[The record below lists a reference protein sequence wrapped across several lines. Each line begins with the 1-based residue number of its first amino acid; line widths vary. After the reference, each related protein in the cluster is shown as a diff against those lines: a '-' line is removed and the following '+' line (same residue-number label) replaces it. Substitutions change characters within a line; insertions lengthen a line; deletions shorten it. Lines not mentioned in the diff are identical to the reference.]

1 MKKKKYVGKRQKR
14 AKKGNAL
21 LTVMVVAASLLVAVF
36 AAGLFLQ
43 NSSVIY
49 PNVTVC
55 GVDVGGMSA
64 SKAEK
69 AVEKAIA
76 EQYDGQDMTVTLPD
90 RTITLDASLTEVRL
104 DMDKAMDTAVSYGR
118 EGNFIS
124 SMVSW
129 FDCRKTS
136 YAVDISDCF
145 LLNEDYVR
153 TTAQV
158 VAEDVATTMQDSRM
172 SYDEESQQLSVT
184 VGIRG
189 VKLDVDGFLQTV
201 KNAYSRGEFQ
211 TKFDYNITLYN
222 PVNLTEFY
230 LEHCTPMKNAA
241 YDPETHK
248 LTKEEA
254 GFGFD
259 LEAVQQQVNMAAEGE
274 TLIFQLKVLEP
285 TVTLEQLSEELF
297 GNLLAKYNSPHTVNW
312 ARTRNLELAAAAID
326 GTVLN
331 ADEVFSFNKI
341 VGERTAEKGYQPA
354 TIFAEGGASTA
365 GLGGG
370 VCQVASVLYT
380 VSLLADLEIVQR
392 APHMYVV
399 DYVPMG
405 MDAAIYWD
413 NNLDY
418 QFRNNTGSPMLIRC
432 DVTDGFVNVYFYGV
446 DNSDT
451 SVKMTYEIVRTYP
464 WKDVYEMDNTK
475 PEGYSEVIVTPY
487 TGYYVVTYKH
497 ILDAEGKEI
506 SKTKEADSWYTKRDR
521 VTVIGPEVPTE
532 PNMPQD
538 PPANSDPANP
548 DPVEPTPDPV
558 EPTPDPVEPDPI
570 APQE

>member
-1 MKKKKYVGKRQKR
+1 MKKNKKYVGKRQKR
-14 AKKGNAL
+14 TKKGNPFL
-21 LTVMVVAASLLVAVF
+21 VVMIILASVLVLVF
-36 AAGLFLQ
+36 GAGLFLQ

-64 SKAEK
+64 AKAEK
-69 AVEKAIA
+69 AVEKAIN
-76 EQYDGQDMTVTLPD
+76 EHYDGKDMTITLPD
-90 RTITLDASLTEVRL
+90 RTVTLDASLTQVRL
-104 DMDKAMDTAVSYGR
+104 DTDKAMDAAVSYGR

-124 SMVSW
+124 SIVSW

-136 YAVDISDCF
+136 YAVDISNCF

-158 VAEDVATTMQDSRM
+158 VAEGVATTMQDSRM

-189 VKLDVDGFLQTV
+189 VELDVDGFLQTV

-230 LEHCTPMKNAA
+230 LEHCIPVKNAS

-248 LTKEEA
+248 ITKEEQ

-274 TLIFQLKVLEP
+274 TLIFQLKILEP
-285 TVTLEQLSEELF
+285 TVTLDQLGEELF
-297 GNLLAKYNSPHTVNW
+297 GTLLAKYNSPHTVNW
-312 ARTRNLELAAAAID
+312 ARTRNLELAAAAVD

-331 ADEVFSFNKI
+331 PDEVFSFNGI

-354 TIFAEGGASTA
+354 TIFAEGGVSTP

-380 VSLLADLEIVQR
+380 VSLYADLEIVER
-392 APHMYVV
+392 APHTYVV

-413 NNLDY
+413 NALDY
-418 QFRNNTGSPMLIRC
+418 KFRNNTGAPLLIRC
-432 DVTDGFVNVYFYGV
+432 DVTDGFVNVYFYGT
-446 DNSDT
+446 DHTDT
-451 SVKMTYEIVRTYP
+451 TVKMTYQIMRTYP
-464 WKDVYEMDNTK
+464 FSDIYELDNTK
-475 PEGYSEVIVTPY
+475 PVGYSEVIQTPY

-497 ILDAEGKEI
+497 LIDADGNEI
-506 SKTKEADSWYTKRDR
+506 SKTKEADSWYSKRDR
-521 VTVIGPEVPTE
+521 VTVIGPEAPTE
-532 PNMPQD
+532 PVPD
-538 PPANSDPANP
+538 PLEPIP
-548 DPVEPTPDPV
+548 DPVEPIPDPL
-558 EPTPDPVEPDPI
+558 EPDPI
-570 APQE
+570 DPET

>member
-1 MKKKKYVGKRQKR
+1 MII
-14 AKKGNAL
+14 L
-21 LTVMVVAASLLVAVF
+21 ASVLVLVF
-36 AAGLFLQ
+36 GAGLFLQ
-43 NSSVIY
+43 NSAIIY

-55 GVDVGGMSA
+55 GVDVGGMTA
-64 SKAEK
+64 AKAEK
-69 AVEKAIA
+69 IVEKAIA
-76 EQYDGQDMTVTLPD
+76 ESYDGKDMTVTLPD
-90 RTITLDASLTEVRL
+90 RTVTLDADLTEVRL
-104 DMDKAMDTAVSYGR
+104 DTDKAMEAAVSYGR

-136 YAVDISDCF
+136 YAVDISNCF

-184 VGIRG
+184 VGVRG
-189 VKLDVDGFLQTV
+189 VKLDVDGFLQNV
-201 KNAYSRGEFQ
+201 KNAYSRGEFS
-211 TKFDYNITLYN
+211 TKMDYEITLYN

-230 LEHCTPMKNAA
+230 LEHCIPMKNAA

-248 LTKEEA
+248 ITKEEQ

-259 LEAVQQQVNMAAEGE
+259 LEAVQQQVNMASEGE
-274 TLIFQLKVLEP
+274 TLIFQLQILEP
-285 TVTLEQLSEELF
+285 TVTLDQLSEELF
-297 GNLLAKYNSPHTVNW
+297 GTLLAKYNSPHTVNW

-331 ADEVFSFNKI
+331 PDEVFSFNGI

-354 TIFAEGGASTA
+354 TIFAEGGASTP

-380 VSLLADLEIVQR
+380 VSLLADLEIVER

-405 MDAAIYWD
+405 MDAAIFWD
-413 NNLDY
+413 NALDY
-418 QFRNNTGSPMLIRC
+418 KFRNNTGAPLLIRC
-432 DVTDGFVNVYFYGV
+432 DVTDGFVNVYFYGT
-446 DNSDT
+446 DHTDT
-451 SVKMTYEIVRTYP
+451 TVKMTYQIMRTYP

-475 PEGYSEVIVTPY
+475 PEGYSEVIQTPY

-497 ILDAEGKEI
+497 QLDADGKEI

-521 VTVIGPEVPTE
+521 ITVIGPEVSTDPDEPSTDYEQGVPEYPDPSEPTTE
-532 PNMPQD
+532 PTNPLE
-538 PPANSDPANP
+538 P
-548 DPVEPTPDPV
+548 DPVEP
-558 EPTPDPVEPDPI
+558 
-570 APQE
+570 